1 MIWEGA
7 AMVAIIVLV
16 AIGIG
21 LVVGLAFW
29 GSNRWSSRSRDRE
42 KTADLRAGRDMA
54 ASETVK
60 RGTGI
65 N

>member
-1 MIWEGA
+1 
-7 AMVAIIVLV
+7 
-16 AIGIG
+16 
-21 LVVGLAFW
+21 VVGLAFW